1 MDALAG
7 ATKGIAA
14 QKTLGDE
21 ARRVAQEVETMIGHI
36 RRVPGVDMGAVD
48 QGVGQLK
55 EGLNHI
61 LRAVTKG
68 KRDE

>member
-36 RRVPGVDMGAVD
+36 RRVPGVDMGAVE
-48 QGVGQLK
+48 GGAESYSARRIEGQA
-55 EGLNHI
+55 
-61 LRAVTKG
+61 R
-68 KRDE
+68 